1 MSRFRLLALLPLAG
15 ALGGCVGAVIGTTA
29 DVAIEVA
36 KIPFKVG
43 GAVIDVAIP
52 DDDDDDEKT
61 EAEPAPDADG
71 ARPRSDAATH

>member
-43 GAVIDVAIP
+43 AAVIDVAIP
-52 DDDDDDEKT
+52 DDDGK
-61 EAEPAPDADG
+61 AKPEPAADADG
-71 ARPRSDAATH
+71 AHPRSGAATH

>member
-52 DDDDDDEKT
+52 DDDEKT
-61 EAEPAPDADG
+61 ETEPAPDADG